1 MKLLFFSAFIFLN
14 LNAIAQL
21 TEGLYES
28 SEDSFK
34 KNFYLYVRSDS
45 ATIYGW
51 DLLVFVDTSA
61 TDTIHYKAIA
71 EFSMLDSSYISMNFE
86 NHEFSRKSFLSENFD
101 STDIIADNDSGLIF
115 PYVNMFGGIKDG
127 KLFLYAIKFTYL
139 SNTDNFI
146 FELQTDS
153 LSSDPD
159 L

>member
-1 MKLLFFSAFIFLN
+1 MKLLFITVFISLYI
-14 LNAIAQL
+14 NAIAQI

-28 SEDSFK
+28 SEDSYK
-34 KNFYLYVRSDS
+34 QNFYLYILGDS
-45 ATIYGW
+45 ITLYGW
-51 DLLVFVDTSA
+51 ELLFLDDTLG

-71 EFSMLDSSYISMNFE
+71 KYSMLDSSYISMNFE

-101 STDIIADNDSGLIF
+101 STNIITENSSYLIF
-115 PYVNMFGGIKDG
+115 PYVNMFGGIMGDNL
-127 KLFLYAIKFTYL
+127 LFYAVKSIYL